1 MDKAVR
7 WQMTGT
13 TGSYGVEPM
22 LESRLYREKRR
33 DNKETSSPEVQMDEL
48 IKEFINNLGRIANF
62 FGFNR
67 LMGQIYAV
75 LFLSPDPL
83 TLDDMVKKLDSSK
96 GNVSINIRAL
106 ERWGLVR
113 QIYKWADRKNYYEAE
128 TDIWKAVSNILQER
142 ERKESQ
148 QIIDSLDQS
157 VRMLEEFS
165 KHPGSD
171 QAVAAEFYLERME
184 ILRSLFQFGDQ
195 LLEMMVRGGEVNF
208 GQASRMAKTSLE
220 PREAASPLDGDGL
233 DELGDN

>member
-1 MDKAVR
+1 
-7 WQMTGT
+7 
-13 TGSYGVEPM
+13 M

-33 DNKETSSPEVQMDEL
+33 DTKENQSPEVEMDEL
-48 IKEFINNLGRIANF
+48 IKEFINNLGRVANF

-75 LFLSPDPL
+75 LFLSPEPL
-83 TLDDMVKKLDSSK
+83 TLDDMVRKLDSSK

-148 QIIDSLDQS
+148 QMIESLDQGVLRMEELGKS
-157 VRMLEEFS
+157 VEGE
-165 KHPGSD
+165 
-171 QAVAAEFYLERME
+171 VAASAEFYLERMQM
-184 ILRSLFQFGDQ
+184 LRRLFQFGDQ
-195 LLEMMVRGGEVNF
+195 LLDMMVRGGEVNF
-208 GQASRMAKTSLE
+208 GQASQMVQSVPKVRETGIDPSARLE
-220 PREAASPLDGDGL
+220 KDL
-233 DELGDN
+233 